1 MTLYKKMEPV
11 NVLLADDDATTR
23 MALRLLLQE
32 NLYHVVGE
40 AADGEKAVELCMTL
54 KPHVVFLDIDM
65 PKLNGNQAAQQIRE
79 QHPKLGIVM
88 VSAASTMDNVRQ
100 AMQAGASSFVVKP
113 FSAARVADA
122 VNTCLKKNPRT

>member
-1 MTLYKKMEPV
+1 MALYKKMEPI

-23 MALRLLLQE
+23 LALRLLLQE
-32 NLYHVVGE
+32 NLYNVVGE

-79 QHPKLGIVM
+79 QHPQLGIVM
-88 VSAASTMDNVRQ
+88 VSAASTVDNVRQ

-122 VNTCLKKNPRT
+122 VNNCLIKHPRT